1 MKIGFCLNRVI
12 CQPATHKWSP
22 HMRIFSVLLALPL
35 ITLIACGGGE
45 EPAVLTEAPANEVVA
60 EAVVVEEVA
69 VEEVAFD
76 AAATFAISCASCHG
90 ATGAGDGAAAGAL
103 PVTPANFSEAIFWE
117 TRTDEAVASVIRDGG
132 AANGKSPLMVAFGP
146 MLGDNVPAM
155 VAYLHTLS
163 DN

>member
-1 MKIGFCLNRVI
+1 
-12 CQPATHKWSP
+12 
-22 HMRIFSVLLALPL
+22 MRKLSVLLAIPL

-45 EPAVLTEAPANEVVA
+45 EPAVVTEAPA

-69 VEEVAFD
+69 VEEVVVEEVAFD
-76 AAATFAISCASCHG
+76 AAATYASSCASCHG
-90 ATGAGDGAAAGAL
+90 ANGAGDGAAASAL

-132 AANGKSPLMVAFGP
+132 AANGKSPLMVAFGA

>member
-1 MKIGFCLNRVI
+1 
-12 CQPATHKWSP
+12 
-22 HMRIFSVLLALPL
+22 MRILSVLLALPL
-35 ITLIACGGGE
+35 VTLIACGGGE
-45 EPAVLTEAPANEVVA
+45 EPAVVTEAPV
-60 EAVVVEEVA
+60 EAVVVEEVV

-76 AAATFAISCASCHG
+76 AAATYAVACASCHG
-90 ATGAGDGAAAGAL
+90 ATGAGDGAAASAL

-117 TRTDEAVASVIRDGG
+117 TRTDETVASVIADGG

-163 DN
+163 AN